1 MRHYFLAIAVSSAF
15 LFSNQAAAQ
24 ATTLMF
30 DDANDVDTEEVEGW
44 DASAELGLLFTSGNT
59 ETESYKGKLNISRDI
74 LNWRHKGVIDYY
86 RAEQVDQSTG
96 EKELTADKFFVSAQT
111 NYKFQPDSRSSMFLF
126 GSYEED
132 PFSGFE
138 YQGTVA
144 VGYGARYRYSEEIY
158 ADYEIGPGYTVNKPI
173 LDGIPQDSEGSAILR
188 MAGNLNWKISEN
200 SKFDAL
206 IATEIGEDNTKTR
219 GEVSVSS
226 NINGSLAMKF
236 SIGATHNSDLQDD
249 TLENMDTET
258 AVTLVYTF

>member
-1 MRHYFLAIAVSSAF
+1 MRHYLLIAVVSSAF
-15 LFSNQAAAQ
+15 FFSNNAAAQ

-30 DDANDVDTEEVEGW
+30 DDAEDLDMEEVQGW
-44 DASAELGLLFTSGNT
+44 KASAELGLLFTSGNT

-74 LNWRHKGVIDYY
+74 ENWRHKGVVDYY

-96 EKELTADKFFVSAQT
+96 EKELTADKIFVSAQT
-111 NYKFQPDSRSSMFLF
+111 NYKFKPDSRSSMFLF

-144 VGYGARYRYSEEIY
+144 VGYGARYRYSEKIY
-158 ADYEIGPGYTVNKPI
+158 ADYEIGPGYTINKPI
-173 LDGIPQDSEGSAILR
+173 LDGIPQESEGSAILR
-188 MAGNLNWKISEN
+188 LAGSLSWDISEN
-200 SKFDAL
+200 SAFNAL
-206 IATEIGEDNTKTR
+206 LASEVGEDNTKTR

-236 SIGATHNSDLQDD
+236 SIAATHNSDLQDE
-249 TLENMDTET
+249 TLENLDTET